1 MPLRLVYV
9 IPRRDAQSGSTPT
22 SEWELERAEMALSQ
36 AECAV
41 QSATKS
47 EGKPVEVETAILS
60 GDPAQVLINESQ
72 DVALVCVGTA
82 RMGASRFGSC
92 TRLSRAAPRK
102 PQKQRFARHSRRL
115 QPRASQ

>member
-1 MPLRLVYV
+1 MNELDSKSVVVGVNGSQAAVNAAKWAIDEAIGRQMPLRLVYV

-47 EGKPVEVETAILS
+47 EEN
-60 GDPAQVLINESQ
+60 Q
-72 DVALVCVGTA
+72 
-82 RMGASRFGSC
+82 SRSK
-92 TRLSRAAPRK
+92 R
-102 PQKQRFARHSRRL
+102 RFSPGIPHKC
-115 QPRASQ
+115 